1 LFLPHLALRRNVIA
15 VASVSM
21 MEKVHQR
28 AGEEK
33 EERKKAEQVCSVLTK
48 QEEACNEQKSN
59 EHPFGTAE
67 WVGFCIML
75 N

>member
-1 LFLPHLALRRNVIA
+1 MP
-15 VASVSM
+15 SVSM

-33 EERKKAEQVCSVLTK
+33 KERKKAEQVCSVLAK

-59 EHPFGTAE
+59 EHPFST
-67 WVGFCIML
+67 VGWTGVCIIL
-75 N
+75 K